1 MALLPK
7 RRTSDE
13 ERGWLFPELWSSPFG
28 DFWRALDLSGWR
40 EGQLTPTINVAETD
54 DAVTVTAEL
63 PGVTPAE
70 IEVTVEGDVLTIH
83 GEKNEEKE
91 EKGKSYHRIERR
103 YGSFSRSIHLP
114 SSVQSDKVKASSKDG
129 VLTVEIPKREDAKP
143 KKIKI
148 DVK

>member
-7 RRTSDE
+7 RRTSNE
-13 ERGWLFPELWSSPFG
+13 EKGWLFPELWGSPFG
-28 DFWRALDLSGWR
+28 NFWRSFDLAAWR
-40 EGQLTPTINVAETD
+40 EGQLMPTINVAESE
-54 DAVTVTAEL
+54 DAIIVTAEL
-63 PGVTPAE
+63 PGVAPGE
-70 IEVTVEGDVLTIH
+70 IEVTVEGDMLTIH
-83 GEKNEEKE
+83 GEKKEEKE
-91 EKGKSYHRIERR
+91 EKGKSYHRTERR